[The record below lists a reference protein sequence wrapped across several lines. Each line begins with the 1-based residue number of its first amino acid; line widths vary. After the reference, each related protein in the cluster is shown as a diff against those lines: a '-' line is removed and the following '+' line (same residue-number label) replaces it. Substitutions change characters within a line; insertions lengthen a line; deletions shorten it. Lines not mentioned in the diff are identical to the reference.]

1 MTANNTKPCDP
12 PPISEILNEL
22 CSSGEMPELLSPL
35 PDEQR
40 QAIVLLLTQGIKAT
54 ASALGLSKMT
64 IYRWRSQPDFR
75 RAYLTLQ
82 RIAFDSVYTDVAE
95 IRRRNREV
103 LESIRDDETQPT
115 KARIGAVKLLEDI
128 ISNTLELQLDER
140 VAALE
145 RSTRSLALHRDR
157 LRSMSTEELVE
168 YMRRLASDDPNDTD
182 D

>member
-1 MTANNTKPCDP
+1 MTAPNTKASDP

-35 PDEQR
+35 SDEQR
-40 QAIVLLLTQGIKAT
+40 RAIVLLLTQGIKAT
-54 ASALGLSKMT
+54 ANALGLSKMT

-75 RAYLTLQ
+75 RAYISLQ

-140 VAALE
+140 LTALE
-145 RSTRSLALHRDR
+145 RTTRSLSAQRDR
-157 LRSMSTEELVE
+157 LRSMTTEELVE
-168 YMRRLASDDPNDTD
+168 YTRRLCSDDPDETD

>member
-75 RAYLTLQ
+75 RAYLDEIG
-82 RIAFDSVYTDVAE
+82 RIDYGQGPRTSARRT
-95 IRRRNREV
+95 RRR
-103 LESIRDDETQPT
+103 P
-115 KARIGAVKLLEDI
+115 
-128 ISNTLELQLDER
+128 
-140 VAALE
+140 
-145 RSTRSLALHRDR
+145 
-157 LRSMSTEELVE
+157 
-168 YMRRLASDDPNDTD
+168 
-182 D
+182 